1 MATFVTTVPNFSLV
15 STWVVSQYPIGHPQE
30 YQRYISSG
38 PTTATATK
46 TFNFAGLPANATV
59 SSAVL
64 SATLGS
70 PLTGA
75 ALRQVDGVAFS
86 GNLAVSV
93 TPGGSKGYVFTFQA
107 IGDASVVG
115 NRSSSLAF
123 SEVKIT
129 VTYTESGTPEPE
141 PDQPSALTLSKT
153 SCRAGEVIRYNIT
166 PGSSAYT
173 HRIRAEISGKPSYNA
188 DVPAGQK
195 YYDFT
200 VPKHWQETIPNST
213 TATVTCTLFTYSGAT
228 LLGTSVKTF
237 TMTLSLDAYPSIGS
251 VTATHVRNG
260 VHADFDGIYIQNK
273 SRCTVTIVGA
283 AGAYGST
290 IVSRKVVGNKQTIN
304 TSPAAFGVLTTSGS
318 MVFLA
323 TVTDSRGRSRNASVT
338 ITVRPYNAPSL
349 SGIKAYRCDA
359 EGQPDSAG
367 VYIGVK
373 AAGAVTDIDALNTFT
388 LEGRYAVKGGTWQT
402 WEEMED
408 GILLKMGG
416 TLLNTVTYEAQIRIT
431 DHVGTAY
438 TFTRLIPA
446 ERPAFNLKEPSKDGG
461 LGGAFGMFS
470 VKDNALEMPWSLLYG
485 SAWLVKGDW
494 NTACGDRS
502 GLFYNKEAMTN
513 EPASGAY
520 IVLNMIGGTN
530 RYQVAFC
537 TYPNANIY
545 ARRYQNSTWSA
556 WKQVGLT

>member
-15 STWVVSQYPIGHPQE
+15 STWVVSENPIPPPS
-30 YQRYISSG
+30 YVMST

-93 TPGGSKGYVFTFQA
+93 NPGGSKGYVFTFQA
-107 IGDASVVG
+107 NGDASVVG
-115 NRSSSLAF
+115 NRSSSQAF

-129 VTYTESGTPEPE
+129 VTYTEPE

-188 DVPAGQK
+188 DVPTGQG

-200 VPKHWQETIPNST
+200 VPKHWQETIPDST

-228 LLGTSVKTF
+228 LLGSSVKTF

-251 VTATHVRNG
+251 VTATHVPNG

-290 IVSRKVVGNKQTIN
+290 IVSQKVVGNKQTIN

-323 TVTDSRGRSRNASVT
+323 TVTDSRGRSRTASVT

-349 SGIKAYRCDA
+349 PGIEAYRCDA
-359 EGQPDSAG
+359 EGLADTAG
-367 VYIGVK
+367 AYIGLK
-373 AAGAVTDIDALNTFT
+373 ATGAVTDIDALNTFT
-388 LEGRYAVKGGTWQT
+388 LEGRYAVKGGTWQA
-402 WEEMED
+402 WEAMAD

-431 DHVGTAY
+431 DHVGTEY
-438 TFTRLIPA
+438 TFTKLIPA
-446 ERPAFNLKEPSKDGG
+446 ERPAFNLKDKG

-485 SAWLVKGDW
+485 SAWLVTGDW

-502 GLFYNKEAMTN
+502 GLFYNTEAMTN
-513 EPASGAY
+513 GPASGAY

-545 ARRYQNSTWSA
+545 ARRYQNSTWSD

>member
-15 STWVVSQYPIGHPQE
+15 STWVVSENPIPPPS
-30 YQRYISSG
+30 YVMST

-75 ALRQVDGVAFS
+75 ALRRVDGVAFS

-93 TPGGSKGYVFTFQA
+93 NPGGSKGYVFTFKA
-107 IGDASVVG
+107 NGDASVVG
-115 NRSSSLAF
+115 NRSSAQTF

-173 HRIRAEISGKPSYNA
+173 HRIRAEISGKPSTNA

-228 LLGTSVKTF
+228 LLGSSVKTF

-251 VTATHVRNG
+251 VTATHVPNG

-290 IVSRKVVGNKQTIN
+290 IVSRKVVGNGQTITAN
-304 TSPAAFGVLTTSGS
+304 PAAFNVLSSSGT
-318 MVFLA
+318 VQFIV
-323 TVTDSRGRSRNASVT
+323 TVTDSRGKTASRSVSV
-338 ITVRPYNAPSL
+338 TVRPYASPAL
-349 SGIKAYRCDA
+349 LGIQAYRCDA
-359 EGQPDSAG
+359 EGLADTAG
-367 VYIGVK
+367 AYIGLK
-373 AAGAVTDIDALNTFT
+373 ATGAVTDIDALNTFT
-388 LEGRYAVKGGTWQT
+388 LEGRYAVKGGTWPAWT
-402 WEEMED
+402 AMTD
-408 GILLKMGG
+408 NTLLILGG

-431 DHVGTAY
+431 DHVGTEY
-438 TFTRLIPA
+438 TFTKLIPA
-446 ERPAFNLKEPSKDGG
+446 ERPAFNLKDKG

-485 SAWLVKGDW
+485 SAWLVTGDW

-502 GLFYNKEAMTN
+502 GLFYHTEAMTN
-513 EPASGAY
+513 GPTSGAY

>member
-15 STWVVSQYPIGHPQE
+15 STWVVSENPIPPPS
-30 YQRYISSG
+30 YVMST

-93 TPGGSKGYVFTFQA
+93 NPGGSKGYVFTFRA
-107 IGDASVVG
+107 NGDASVVG
-115 NRSSSLAF
+115 NRSSALAF

-129 VTYTESGTPEPE
+129 VTYTVSGTPEPE

-173 HRIRAEISGKPSYNA
+173 HRIRAEISGKPSNNA

-251 VTATHVRNG
+251 VTATHVPNG

-338 ITVRPYNAPSL
+338 ITVRPYKAPSL
-349 SGIKAYRCDA
+349 SGIEAYRCDA
-359 EGQPDSAG
+359 EGLADTAG
-367 VYIGVK
+367 AYIGLK
-373 AAGAVTDIDALNTFT
+373 ATGAVTDIDALNTFT
-388 LEGRYAVKGGTWQT
+388 LEGRYAVKGGTWQA
-402 WEEMED
+402 WEAMTD
-408 GILLKMGG
+408 NTLLILGG

-446 ERPAFNLKEPSKDGG
+446 ERPAFNLKDKG

-485 SAWLVKGDW
+485 SAWLVTGDW

-502 GLFYNKEAMTN
+502 GLFYNTEAMTN
-513 EPASGAY
+513 GPTSGAY

-545 ARRYQNSTWSA
+545 ARRYQNSTWSG

>member
-15 STWVVSQYPIGHPQE
+15 STWVVSENPIPPPS
-30 YQRYISSG
+30 YVMST

-93 TPGGSKGYVFTFQA
+93 NPGGSKGYVFTFKA
-107 IGDASVVG
+107 NGDASVVG
-115 NRSSSLAF
+115 NRSSALAF

-173 HRIRAEISGKPSYNA
+173 HRIRAEISGKPSNNA

-228 LLGTSVKTF
+228 LLGSSVKTF

-251 VTATHVRNG
+251 VTATHVPNG

-349 SGIKAYRCDA
+349 SGIEAYRCDA
-359 EGQPDSAG
+359 EGLADTAG
-367 VYIGVK
+367 AYIGLK
-373 AAGAVTDIDALNTFT
+373 ATGAVTNIDNMNTYI
-388 LEGRYAVKGGTWQT
+388 LQGRYAVKGGTWPAWT
-402 WEEMED
+402 AMTD
-408 GILLKMGG
+408 NTLLILGG

-431 DHVGTAY
+431 DHVGTEY
-438 TFTRLIPA
+438 TFTKLIPA
-446 ERPAFNLKEPSKDGG
+446 ERPAFNLKDKG

-485 SAWLVKGDW
+485 SAWLVTGDW

-502 GLFYNKEAMTN
+502 GLFYNTEAMTN
-513 EPASGAY
+513 GPTSGAY

-537 TYPNANIY
+537 IYPNANIY